1 MSAFRESMAQPSP
14 HAHGRIL
21 VVDDSAADLGYIV
34 RVLRDAGHIP
44 HAANSASVALSFIH
58 GHVADLPDL
67 VLLDVHLPDV
77 DGYEVCRQLKA
88 DPRTCDVP
96 VIFVSAENR
105 MLDRVHAFASGAVDY
120 ISKPFN
126 DEEALARVNT
136 HLSLRRLQARL
147 VEEKERAERAS
158 LAKSQ
163 FLANMSHEL
172 RTPLNA
178 ILGYAQILAMAGGM
192 DARQARGIAAIGESG
207 QHLLRL
213 INDILDLAR
222 VEAGKIDLLPVPTSV
237 TGLLDFVS
245 GVIGVRAE
253 HKGLLYDCQAGGGLP
268 PVVMV
273 DEKRLSQVLLNL
285 LGNAVKFT
293 AQGRVSLNVRA
304 LSTDE
309 GVARLRFA
317 VEDSGAGIDAGD
329 LETIFKPFE
338 QVGGMQQ
345 RAGGTGLGLAIS
357 RRLVQLMGSEIGVE
371 SQVGVGSRFWFDLQ
385 LPLAEGGIAVP
396 GLGYQSIGGYAGRRR
411 TILIADDIAANR
423 DVAAGMLDLVGF
435 NTASACNGREALE
448 QVRIREPD
456 LLIIDVLMPV
466 MDGLQAI
473 RTLRDTPGWAQIP
486 IIAMSASS
494 YESDRQKA
502 LEAGA
507 DAFLPKPLDVDQ
519 LFETLARLLALR
531 WTSRG

>member
-1 MSAFRESMAQPSP
+1 MSAANEARVETSTQAPG
-14 HAHGRIL
+14 HIL
-21 VVDDSAADLGYIV
+21 AVDDSPADLGYIV
-34 RVLRDAGHIP
+34 RVLRDAGHVP
-44 HAANSASVALSFIH
+44 HAATSAGVALSFIRSQ
-58 GHVADLPDL
+58 VPDL
-67 VLLDVHLPDV
+67 VLLDVHLPDI
-77 DGYEVCRQLKA
+77 DGYEVCRQMKS
-88 DPRTCDVP
+88 DPRTRDVP

-120 ISKPFN
+120 ITKPFN
-126 DEEALARVNT
+126 DQEALARVNT
-136 HLSLRRLQARL
+136 HLSMRRLQARL

-158 LAKSQ
+158 QAKSQ

-178 ILGYAQILAMAGGM
+178 ILGYAQILDMAGGL
-192 DARQARGIAAIGESG
+192 DARQARGIVAIHESG

-222 VEAGKIDLLPVPTSV
+222 VEAGKIDLLAVPTSMR
-237 TGLLDFVS
+237 GLLDFIS
-245 GVIGVRAE
+245 GVIRVRAE
-253 HKGLLYDCQAGGGLP
+253 DKGLLYSCEADDGLP
-268 PVVMV
+268 ATVMV

-293 AQGRVSLNVRA
+293 NRGHVNLSVRA
-304 LSTDE
+304 LSID
-309 GVARLRFA
+309 GDAVMRFA

-329 LETIFKPFE
+329 LDTIFKPFE
-338 QVGGMQQ
+338 QVGGVQQ

-357 RRLVQLMGSEIGVE
+357 RRLVQLMGSDIGVE
-371 SQVGVGSRFWFDLQ
+371 SQVGTGSRFWFDLQ
-385 LPLAEGGIAVP
+385 LPLVQGGIATP
-396 GLGYQSIGGYAGRRR
+396 GLGSRNIGGYAGRRR

-423 DVAAGMLDLVGF
+423 DVAAGMLELVGF
-435 NTASACNGREALE
+435 HTASACDGKEALE
-448 QVRIREPD
+448 QVRGREPD
-456 LLIIDVLMPV
+456 LLLIDVLMPV

-473 RTLRDTPGWAQIP
+473 REIRSTPRWAAMP

-507 DAFLPKPLDVDQ
+507 DAFLPKPLDSDH
-519 LFETLARLLALR
+519 LFDTLAQLLALS
-531 WTSRG
+531 WMSRS